1 MANKKNL
8 PAKKGSSKPVKKNA
22 KKKSFGNVFKKIV
35 RFVKDVIVELKKV
48 TWPSRK
54 NLISYT
60 IAVIVFVIIM
70 MAVIY
75 GIDSGAA
82 AGIKAIFG

>member
-1 MANKKNL
+1 MAKEKKM
-8 PAKKGSSKPVKKNA
+8 PAKKSSKKPA
-22 KKKSFGNVFKKIV
+22 KKSSKKKGFGGVFKKLG
-35 RFVKDVIVELKKV
+35 RFLKDVVVELKKV

-82 AGIKAIFG
+82 AAIKAIFG

>member
-8 PAKKGSSKPVKKNA
+8 PVKTGSKKPVKKG
-22 KKKSFGNVFKKIV
+22 KKKASFGSILKKIG
-35 RFVKDVIVELKKV
+35 RFFKDVVVELKKV
-48 TWPSRK
+48 TWPTRK

-60 IAVIVFVIIM
+60 IAVIVFVSIM
-70 MAVIY
+70 MAIIY

-82 AGIKAIFG
+82 AAIAAIFG

>member
-1 MANKKNL
+1 MAKEKNM
-8 PAKKGSSKPVKKNA
+8 PAKKSSKKPANKNN
-22 KKKSFGNVFKKIV
+22 KKKGTGFFKRIA
-35 RFVKDVIVELKKV
+35 RFFKDVVVELKKV

-82 AGIKAIFG
+82 AAIKAIFG

>member
-1 MANKKNL
+1 MAKQKNMPAKTSSKKPTKKNS
-8 PAKKGSSKPVKKNA
+8 KKIDIVSI
-22 KKKSFGNVFKKIV
+22 FKKIT
-35 RFVKDVIVELKKV
+35 RFIKDVIVELKKV

-60 IAVIVFVIIM
+60 IAVVVFVIIM
-70 MAVIY
+70 MVVIY

-82 AGIKAIFG
+82 AAIQAIFG

>member
-8 PAKKGSSKPVKKNA
+8 PAKKGSKKPA
-22 KKKSFGNVFKKIV
+22 KKEASKKKVGNIFKKIV

-54 NLISYT
+54 NMISYT

-70 MAVIY
+70 MGVIY
-75 GIDSGAA
+75 LIDRGAA

>member
-1 MANKKNL
+1 MAKDKKM
-8 PAKKGSSKPVKKNA
+8 PAKKSSKKPAKKNN
-22 KKKSFGNVFKKIV
+22 KKKGTGGFFKKIA
-35 RFVKDVIVELKKV
+35 RFFKDVVVELKKV

-60 IAVIVFVIIM
+60 IAVIVFVVIM
-70 MAVIY
+70 MAIIY

-82 AGIKAIFG
+82 AAIKAIFG

>member
-1 MANKKNL
+1 MANKSNL
-8 PAKKGSSKPVKKNA
+8 PAKKDSKKPAKKDVKK
-22 KKKSFGNVFKKIV
+22 KGNIFKKIGK
-35 RFVKDVIVELKKV
+35 FFKDVVSELKKV

-60 IAVIVFVIIM
+60 IAVLVFVAIM
-70 MAVIY
+70 MIVIY

-82 AGIKAIFG
+82 AAIQAIFG